1 MEATFGRRIVSEVLR
16 LRSLCP
22 TWPGLNSLAF
32 DKPVG
37 CEQFVA
43 GGGDRPVRP
52 GRIWEGAPENYGF
65 GSGREFGHFSK
76 GLKWVTTGKFFQ
88 YYQEAPREL
97 GIQEVLTSLSR
108 ISCVI
113 HSSSSKAAGDFYDQ
127 LRRQTYMTPTSYL
140 ELIKLFTEL
149 LGQKMGELST
159 KLNRYKVGTKRLDE
173 TRDIVDKLKVD
184 LTKLGPAIEQ
194 GKLDTAQLIIQV
206 DKEEVLAQ
214 EKQAACEVDE
224 KEAGEAAAVASEIK
238 AECQRELD
246 EALPEYYAAIK
257 SLDALDKKDI
267 QE

>member
-1 MEATFGRRIVSEVLR
+1 DALVS
-16 LRSLCP
+16 
-22 TWPGLNSLAF
+22 
-32 DKPVG
+32 
-37 CEQFVA
+37 VA
-43 GGGDRPVRP
+43 ER
-52 GRIWEGAPENYGF
+52 
-65 GSGREFGHFSK
+65 
-76 GLKWVTTGKFFQ
+76 